1 MNAEQLHRD
10 IGRLEGKV
18 EALQGTVAEMK
29 GQLTVAVAY
38 ITAQKAARRTTIAI
52 ATSFAGIVG
61 TLAGLAVTWFAK

>member
-1 MNAEQLHRD
+1 MNLGQLHQD

-18 EALQGTVAEMK
+18 EALQGTVGEMK

-52 ATSFAGIVG
+52 ATTGGGIVG
-61 TLAGLAVTWFAK
+61 ALASLAVAWLK